1 MNVNFYSKLTAVAMM
16 VSLASTTAFGQYTDT
31 NPGSHCEDSQ
41 FNLSDRTIH
50 RNTAGIRDH
59 VRDRYQDEMDRLLNG
74 YDRRAPLDSAVQD
87 RFRSPVRYDDY
98 RDSNYRPEFNYRTPD
113 SDRYND
119 RYDRRFDDRGGDMR
133 NDDFADR
140 DFRGRSE
147 NPFRIGRRQWE
158 NTSDRYQTNPYQRE
172 RSDNRIYDR
181 YNDDLRNAGH
191 GNYGPTDS
199 LDQRRYRMPL
209 SPVDYRSPMPSRND
223 RLQDPFRS
231 LEDLGS
237 PNRGDNAFDDRIQ
250 DLPPPP
256 TSRPI
261 NGRTGTERSGTDP
274 FVPPLPRREGNEAA
288 ENIYQAITNRYSNP
302 VTLRAIQSM
311 SSAQA
316 LNLYTE
322 VSAQTD
328 RRHLEPSSY
337 DLRIRRGL
345 RNLQLALE
353 NPTFLRSNQMPT
365 QGFQV
370 DGLSNSLARL
380 ESRAQVRSQNEAVQL
395 VQSAMQI
402 GQQSGLPAN
411 VVAFEFA
418 NSTIETL
425 DKFSA
430 LEPNDPSRGAS
441 LSPALSE
448 TRSAAMESEIVG
460 IGVEV
465 KQHDSGL
472 LIMKALRGG
481 PAVEAGLK
489 SGDIITAIDGRSITN
504 MPMAN
509 SVDLMKGSNGSRI
522 RMAIVRNGQRAR
534 NVTLTRRRIQ
544 IYTVND
550 LKILPE
556 TDNVAYLNLSQ
567 FGQKSTQEIDQALNQ
582 LYNQGMKSL
591 IVDLRGNP
599 GGLLNVCVDITN
611 RFLPCGT
618 IVSTKGR
625 LSTDNMLETA
635 DYSRTWSTPLVV
647 LIDEGSASASEIFAA
662 AVQDN
667 RRGIVI
673 GQKSYG
679 KGTVQTHFPLS
690 SISGNLRLTT
700 ARFYSPSG
708 RAMSGSGVT
717 PDINIEDADGPI
729 NGDQVLTEAIQV
741 AQSQRLKD
749 IAQASRRCTPNRQPQ
764 RNSLKPNDS
773 ISAAPKTVWK

>member
-31 NPGSHCEDSQ
+31 NPVSHCKDGQ
-41 FNLSDRTIH
+41 CNLSDRAIH
-50 RNTAGIRDH
+50 GNTAGVRDY

-74 YDRRAPLDSAVQD
+74 YDRRAPLDSAVED

-98 RDSNYRPEFNYRTPD
+98 RDSNYRPEYNYRTPEP
-113 SDRYND
+113 DRYND

-133 NDDFADR
+133 NDGFVDR
-140 DFRGRSE
+140 NFQGRLE
-147 NPFRIGRRQWE
+147 NPFRIGSRQWE

-172 RSDNRIYDR
+172 RSDDR
-181 YNDDLRNAGH
+181 NFDRRSDDPRNVGH
-191 GNYGPTDS
+191 DNYGPSDS
-199 LDQRRYRMPL
+199 RDQRRYRMPL
-209 SPVDYRSPMPSRND
+209 SPVDYRSPMPNRSD
-223 RLQDPFRS
+223 RLQDPFQR

-237 PNRGDNAFDDRIQ
+237 TNRGGNPFSDRFQ
-250 DLPPPP
+250 DLPAPP
-256 TSRPI
+256 TSRP
-261 NGRTGTERSGTDP
+261 TSERPSTDP

-288 ENIYQAITNRYSNP
+288 ENIYKAITNRYSNP

-322 VSAQTD
+322 VSTQTD

-337 DLRIRRGL
+337 DLRVRRGL

-353 NPTFLRSNQMPT
+353 NPAFLQSNQMPT

-370 DGLSNSLARL
+370 DGLRNSLARL
-380 ESRAQVRSQNEAVQL
+380 ESQAQVRSQGDAIQL

-418 NSTIETL
+418 NSTVETL

-441 LSPALSE
+441 LNPALSE

-522 RMAIVRNGQRAR
+522 RMAIVRDGQRAR
-534 NVTLTRRRIQ
+534 NITLARRRMQ

-550 LKILPE
+550 LKILPQ

-673 GQKSYG
+673 GQQSYG

-729 NGDQVLTEAIQV
+729 NGDQVLSEAIQV

-749 IAQASRRCTPNRQPQ
+749 IAQASRSCTPNRQPQ
-764 RNSLKPNDS
+764 RNSLKPS
-773 ISAAPKTVWK
+773 ESKSTAPKTVWK

>member
-1 MNVNFYSKLTAVAMM
+1 MNINFKITAIAML
-16 VSLASTTAFGQYTDT
+16 VTLINTTAYGQYRDVS
-31 NPGSHCEDSQ
+31 PGSHCKDGQ
-41 FNLSDRTIH
+41 CNLSDRGIEG
-50 RNTAGIRDH
+50 NVAGVRDY
-59 VRDRYQDEMDRLLNG
+59 VRDRYQDEMDRLTGG
-74 YDRRAPLDSAVQD
+74 YDRRAPLGNAVED

-98 RDSNYRPEFNYRTPD
+98 RDSNYRADTTYRQPT

-119 RYDRRFDDRGGDMR
+119 RYDSRGGEMR
-133 NDDFADR
+133 NDGFADR
-140 DFRGRSE
+140 DLRGRIE
-147 NPFRIGRRQWE
+147 NPFRIGSRQWD
-158 NTSDRYQTNPYQRE
+158 NTSDRYQTNPYRRE
-172 RSDNRIYDR
+172 LTDNRSNDR
-181 YNDDLRNAGH
+181 RSDDLRDSGKD
-191 GNYGPTDS
+191 NYSQTD
-199 LDQRRYRMPL
+199 DREQRRYRMPL
-209 SPVDYRSPMPSRND
+209 SPVDYRSPTTGRND
-223 RLQDPFRS
+223 RFQDPFQRLNELS
-231 LEDLGS
+231 NS
-237 PNRGDNAFDDRIQ
+237 NRGGNNFSDRVQ
-250 DLPPPP
+250 DLPAPPM
-256 TSRPI
+256 TRP
-261 NGRTGTERSGTDP
+261 NTGRTGTDP

-288 ENIYQAITNRYSNP
+288 ENIFKAITARYSNP

-311 SSAQA
+311 SATQA

-322 VSAQTD
+322 VSTQTD
-328 RRHLEPSSY
+328 RRHLEPSTY
-337 DLRIRRGL
+337 DLRVRRGL

-353 NPTFLRSNQMPT
+353 NPAFLQNNRMQT

-370 DGLSNSLARL
+370 DGLRNSLARL
-380 ESRAQVRSQNEAVQL
+380 ESQAQVRSQNEATQL

-402 GQQSGLPAN
+402 AQQSGLSAN

-430 LEPNDPSRGAS
+430 LEPTDPARGAS

-465 KQHDSGL
+465 KLHDSGL

-481 PAVEAGLK
+481 PAAEAGLK
-489 SGDIITAIDGRSITN
+489 AGDLISSINSRSIN
-504 MPMAN
+504 GMPMAN
-509 SVDLMKGSNGSRI
+509 SVDLMKGTNGTRI
-522 RMAIVRNGQRAR
+522 QMAIVRNNERAR
-534 NVTLTRRRIQ
+534 NITLTRRRIQ
-544 IYTVND
+544 LFTVND
-550 LKILPE
+550 LKILPQ
-556 TDNVAYLNLSQ
+556 TDKVAYLNLSQ

-625 LSTDNMLETA
+625 LSSDNMLETA

-673 GQKSYG
+673 GERSYG

-717 PDINIEDADGPI
+717 PDIKIEDADGPA
-729 NGDQVLTEAIQV
+729 NGDRVLNEAVQV

-749 IAQASRRCTPNRQPQ
+749 IAQAARSCKPNSNGQPQ
-764 RNSLKPNDS
+764 RNSLKPNESD
-773 ISAAPKTVWK
+773 SAAPKTVWK

>member
-1 MNVNFYSKLTAVAMM
+1 MNITLKMTAVAF
-16 VSLASTTAFGQYTDT
+16 VVTLTGSTAFGQYRDIS
-31 NPGSHCEDSQ
+31 PVSHCKDGQ
-41 FNLSDRTIH
+41 CNLSDRGIQG
-50 RNTAGIRDH
+50 NVAGVRDF
-59 VRDRYQDEMDRLLNG
+59 VRDRYQDEMDRMLNG
-74 YDRRAPLDSAVQD
+74 YDRRAPLDNAVED

-98 RDSNYRPEFNYRTPD
+98 RNTNYGTDTTNRMPTN
-113 SDRYND
+113 DRYND
-119 RYDRRFDDRGGDMR
+119 RYDDRAISRGGDMY
-133 NDDFADR
+133 NNGFVDR
-140 DFRGRSE
+140 DFRGRTE
-147 NPFRIGRRQWE
+147 NPFRFGEQRWE
-158 NTSDRYQTNPYQRE
+158 NTSDRYQTNPYRRE
-172 RSDNRIYDR
+172 LTDNR
-181 YNDDLRNAGH
+181 
-191 GNYGPTDS
+191 NYGRGFDDIRSSGFDNYSQPAEQ
-199 LDQRRYRMPL
+199 DQRRYRMPL
-209 SPVDYRSPMPSRND
+209 SPVDYRNPMTDRSD
-223 RLQDPFRS
+223 RLQDPFQRLNELDSNNRRS
-231 LEDLGS
+231 NDFIGRIEDL
-237 PNRGDNAFDDRIQ
+237 PA
-250 DLPPPP
+250 PP
-256 TSRPI
+256 TSRP
-261 NGRTGTERSGTDP
+261 NPRRSGSDP

-288 ENIYQAITNRYSNP
+288 ENIFNSITQRYSNP

-311 SSAQA
+311 SASQA

-322 VSAQTD
+322 VSTQTD

-337 DLRIRRGL
+337 DLRVRRGL

-353 NPTFLRSNQMPT
+353 NPAFLQNNRMQA

-370 DGLSNSLARL
+370 DGLRNSLARL
-380 ESRAQVRSQNEAVQL
+380 ESQAQIRSQNEATQL

-402 GQQSGLPAN
+402 AQQAGLTGN

-430 LEPNDPSRGAS
+430 LEPTDPARGAS

-465 KQHDSGL
+465 KEHDTGL

-481 PAVEAGLK
+481 PAAEAGLK
-489 SGDIITAIDGRSITN
+489 AGDIISSINRRSITG

-509 SVDLMKGSNGSRI
+509 SVDLMKGSNGSQI
-522 RMAIVRNGQRAR
+522 QMAIIRNNERAR
-534 NVTLTRRRIQ
+534 NITLTRRRIQ
-544 IYTVND
+544 IFTVND
-550 LKILPE
+550 LKILPQ
-556 TDNVAYLNLSQ
+556 TDKVAYLNLSQ

-625 LSTDNMLETA
+625 LSSDNMLETA

-717 PDINIEDADGPI
+717 PDIKIEDADGPV
-729 NGDQVLTEAIQV
+729 NGDRVLDEAIQV

-749 IAQASRRCTPNRQPQ
+749 IAQAARSCSPQRQPQ
-764 RNSLKPNDS
+764 RNSLKPTDS
-773 ISAAPKTVWK
+773 KSTAPKTVWK

>member
-1 MNVNFYSKLTAVAMM
+1 MNINFSLTAVAML
-16 VSLASTTAFGQYTDT
+16 VTLTSTNAFGQYRNTTPASYCKD
-31 NPGSHCEDSQ
+31 GQCS
-41 FNLSDRTIH
+41 LSDRAIEG
-50 RNTAGIRDH
+50 NVAGVRDY
-59 VRDRYQDEMDRLLNG
+59 VRDRYQDEMDRLIGG
-74 YDRRAPLDSAVQD
+74 YDHRAPLGSAVEE

-98 RDSNYRPEFNYRTPD
+98 RNTSYGSDTTYRMPT

-119 RYDRRFDDRGGDMR
+119 RYNGRADNRGGDVR
-133 NDDFADR
+133 NSGYVDD
-140 DFRGRSE
+140 DFRGRLG
-147 NPFRIGRRQWE
+147 NPFRIGSQPWE
-158 NTSDRYQTNPYQRE
+158 DTSNRYQTNPYRRDFTDSQ
-172 RSDNRIYDR
+172 SGDNRIDR
-181 YNDDLRNAGH
+181 RGESGSRGFGEPDDRE
-191 GNYGPTDS
+191 
-199 LDQRRYRMPL
+199 QRRYRMPL
-209 SPVDYRSPMPSRND
+209 SPVDYRSPVTNRND
-223 RLQDPFRS
+223 RLQDPFQRLS
-231 LEDLGS
+231 NPTDRVFDLPAPPTTR
-237 PNRGDNAFDDRIQ
+237 PNRG
-250 DLPPPP
+250 L
-256 TSRPI
+256 T
-261 NGRTGTERSGTDP
+261 GTDP
-274 FVPPLPRREGNEAA
+274 FVPPLPRREGNEEA
-288 ENIYQAITNRYSNP
+288 ENIYKAITSRYSNP
-302 VTLRAIQSM
+302 VTLRAVQSM
-311 SSAQA
+311 SATQA
-316 LNLYTE
+316 LNLYKE
-322 VSAQTD
+322 VSTQTD
-328 RRHLEPSSY
+328 QRHLEPSTY

-353 NPTFLRSNQMPT
+353 NPAFLQNNRMQT

-370 DGLSNSLARL
+370 DGLRNSLARL
-380 ESRAQVRSQNEAVQL
+380 ESQAQVRSQNEATQL

-402 GQQSGLPAN
+402 AQQSGLPAN

-430 LEPNDPSRGAS
+430 LEPTDPARGAA

-465 KQHDSGL
+465 KLHDTGL
-472 LIMKALRGG
+472 LIMKALRNG
-481 PAVEAGLK
+481 PAAEAGLK
-489 SGDIITAIDGRSITN
+489 SGDIISAINSRTITG

-509 SVDLMKGSNGSRI
+509 SVDLMKGTNGSRI
-522 RMAIVRNGQRAR
+522 QLSIVRNSERAR

-544 IYTVND
+544 IFTVND
-550 LKILPE
+550 LKILPQ
-556 TDNVAYLNLSQ
+556 TDKVAYLNLSQ

-625 LSTDNMLETA
+625 LSSDNMLETA

-673 GQKSYG
+673 GERSYG

-708 RAMSGSGVT
+708 RAMSGQGVT
-717 PDINIEDADGPI
+717 PDIKIEDADGPA
-729 NGDQVLTEAIQV
+729 NGDRVLNEAIQV

-749 IAQASRRCTPNRQPQ
+749 IAQAARSCKPNSNRQPQ
-764 RNSLKPNDS
+764 RNGLKPEQSD
-773 ISAAPKTVWK
+773 SAAPKTVWK